1 MMKLLYDTEER
12 NERENPEPAPFRWSR
27 LEIEQPAA
35 PQDGSETTGGIE
47 SFPVKSEAE
56 ECRDALE
63 EALAEKRREAEELL
77 EQSRREAEVIREE
90 ARRKGYEEGKKTGYG
105 VGLKEGT
112 EEGRNEGYVEY
123 QKKADEL
130 ETHFAEFLKEAEKA
144 KQRMLEEHLQDLKEI
159 ALAIGEKIVRISLRT
174 NSDVVERM
182 ILASTEKLKKSAW
195 AKIYIDDAQDSKR
208 IQTDAKFLQE
218 LSYLSDHIKI
228 VMMDGMEPGTCIIE
242 RPDEIIDISVGTQLE
257 NIREIMNNA
266 RL

>member
-1 MMKLLYDTEER
+1 M
-12 NERENPEPAPFRWSR
+12 
-27 LEIEQPAA
+27 
-35 PQDGSETTGGIE
+35 
-47 SFPVKSEAE
+47 
-56 ECRDALE
+56 
-63 EALAEKRREAEELL
+63 
-77 EQSRREAEVIREE
+77 IREE

-123 QKKADEL
+123 QKKVDEL
-130 ETHFAEFLKEAEKA
+130 ETHFADFLKEAEKA

>member
-56 ECRDALE
+56 ERRDALE

-123 QKKADEL
+123 QK
-130 ETHFAEFLKEAEKA
+130 
-144 KQRMLEEHLQDLKEI
+144 
-159 ALAIGEKIVRISLRT
+159 
-174 NSDVVERM
+174 
-182 ILASTEKLKKSAW
+182 
-195 AKIYIDDAQDSKR
+195 
-208 IQTDAKFLQE
+208 
-218 LSYLSDHIKI
+218 
-228 VMMDGMEPGTCIIE
+228 
-242 RPDEIIDISVGTQLE
+242 
-257 NIREIMNNA
+257 
-266 RL
+266 

>member
-1 MMKLLYDTEER
+1 MMKLLYDTEEK

-47 SFPVKSEAE
+47 SFPVKSE
-56 ECRDALE
+56 
-63 EALAEKRREAEELL
+63 AEKRREAEELL

-130 ETHFAEFLKEAEKA
+130 ETHFADFLKEAEKA

-266 RL
+266 RS

>member
-1 MMKLLYDTEER
+1 MMKLLYDTEEK

-56 ECRDALE
+56 E
-63 EALAEKRREAEELL
+63 RREAEELL

-130 ETHFAEFLKEAEKA
+130 ETHFADFLKEAEKA

-266 RL
+266 RS

>member
-12 NERENPEPAPFRWSR
+12 HERENPEPAPFRWSR

-35 PQDGSETTGGIE
+35 SQDGSETTDGIE
-47 SFPVKSEAE
+47 SLPVKSEAE
-56 ECRDALE
+56 ERRDALE

-112 EEGRNEGYVEY
+112 EEGYVEY

-130 ETHFAEFLKEAEKA
+130 ETHFADFLKEAEKA